1 MKNQALVI
9 SIVAAIICL
18 PGRLLEA
25 REEVDRDLLSQSRS
39 QESVGRSVQS
49 TVADLESLL
58 ADLESNGL
66 IEENMI
72 EKMRD
77 AKQALNSIGEENI
90 PAATEKLRSAALSA
104 VGRGERLLQAN
115 REVDGILK
123 ELKKTA
129 RDVGDEQKRSAYGQM
144 ISQMLSQNQDLQ
156 EQTRKWGEEQLTDPS
171 RSDETRDGV
180 RESQSEMEA
189 QFDALKD
196 MLEREIA
203 QQEDSPLKDE
213 LQDLLDALEGK
224 EFNADVSQDFAESNL
239 AETPNQ
245 PFPETG
251 DFAQAPQVAP
261 PQVDVP
267 KEPRRWG
274 QPPPQSASP
283 QSQSPSNEKPSAQ
296 APTQPEGG
304 NPPEK
309 PGENGKPE
317 ARSSAGENQEKK
329 DGPPSTPG
337 RKDPA
342 KDEQVASKPGE
353 PEQKGTAEKTDPS
366 AKASPKPGSLE
377 DLSSGSKTPKKDDPL
392 AAARPQ
398 GEDSPK
404 VPADENE
411 GTEPKK
417 NKADSKGELPSEKK
431 DPKVDPTNPEDKT
444 TPRDSVPR
452 QRDPKSG
459 DIDSRDRKQAKPE
472 SVVAEKEKEGMSKDA
487 SDSKKTDSSA
497 QNALEESGKAISAND
512 AGAAL
517 ASQKKFE
524 EILSEAIGAMS
535 SAMADSL
542 QPNDFS
548 DGPSQMGSASTASLP
563 MAGDLPDPFAG
574 MAFGA
579 ESTGSAIGEA
589 DLEALLSGEDPDAG
603 SQNGSG
609 EGSQTPGEQTAPG
622 EEQANGDQSSLAS
635 ANPSAGV
642 PSPSP
647 NSGKQQGAKQKAQG
661 KPSASSPGAPGPGKG
676 GASKNSSMPSSNP
689 FAPPMMTQGGGAPG
703 EGSGTA
709 TASFD
714 KPHGTHFETTAIKGG
729 GGPAKGNYLKTQQS
743 RRNLAEVA
751 RQKIQQDYQRR
762 LPAEY
767 RVMTAEYFELLG
779 SLEE

>member
-144 ISQMLSQNQDLQ
+144 ISQMLSMNQDLQ
-156 EQTRKWGEEQLTDPS
+156 EQTRKWGEEQLTAPS

-224 EFNADVSQDFAESNL
+224 EFNADVSQDFAELNL

-251 DFAQAPQVAP
+251 DFAQAPQAAP

-317 ARSSAGENQEKK
+317 ARSSTGENQEKK
-329 DGPPSTPG
+329 DGTPSNPG

-353 PEQKGTAEKTDPS
+353 PGQKGTAEKSDPS
-366 AKASPKPGSLE
+366 AKASPKPDSLE

-392 AAARPQ
+392 AAARPH

-404 VPADENE
+404 VPADGNE
-411 GTEPKK
+411 GKEPKK
-417 NKADSKGELPSEKK
+417 NKADQTREASHEKNDEKGL
-431 DPKVDPTNPEDKT
+431 
-444 TPRDSVPR
+444 
-452 QRDPKSG
+452 
-459 DIDSRDRKQAKPE
+459 
-472 SVVAEKEKEGMSKDA
+472 SKDA
-487 SDSKKTDSSA
+487 SDSKQTDSSA

-524 EILSEAIGAMS
+524 EILSKAIGAMS

-548 DGPSQMGSASTASLP
+548 DGSSQMGSASMASLP

-574 MAFGA
+574 MAFGS
-579 ESTGSAIGEA
+579 ESTGSEVGEA

-622 EEQANGDQSSLAS
+622 EQQTQGETSALAS
-635 ANPSAGV
+635 ANSSAGV

-647 NSGKQQGAKQKAQG
+647 NGGKQQGEKQKAQG
-661 KPSASSPGAPGPGKG
+661 KPSASSPGAPSSGNGSPAQ
-676 GASKNSSMPSSNP
+676 ASSGQSSNP
-689 FAPPMMTQGGGAPG
+689 FAPPMMNQGGGAPG
-703 EGSGTA
+703 EGGGTG

>member
-25 REEVDRDLLSQSRS
+25 REEVDRDLLSQSRL

-90 PAATEKLRSAALSA
+90 PAVTEKLRSAALSA

-129 RDVGDEQKRSAYGQM
+129 RGVGDEQKRSAYGQM

-239 AETPNQ
+239 PETPTQ

-251 DFAQAPQVAP
+251 DFAQAPRCPSSKSMSQ
-261 PQVDVP
+261 
-267 KEPRRWG
+267 KSSRFSLN
-274 QPPPQSASP
+274 PPPLMKNLRLRLPPNPRVAILLKNQAKTGSP
-283 QSQSPSNEKPSAQ
+283 KLV
-296 APTQPEGG
+296 
-304 NPPEK
+304 
-309 PGENGKPE
+309 
-317 ARSSAGENQEKK
+317 RAGENQEKK

-342 KDEQVASKPGE
+342 KDEQVASKPVE
-353 PEQKGTAEKTDPS
+353 PGQKGTAEKTDPS

-404 VPADENE
+404 VPADGNE

-417 NKADSKGELPSEKK
+417 NKADSKGQLPSEKK

-459 DIDSRDRKQAKPE
+459 EIDSRERKQAKPE

-579 ESTGSAIGEA
+579 ESTGSAIG
-589 DLEALLSGEDPDAG
+589 
-603 SQNGSG
+603 
-609 EGSQTPGEQTAPG
+609 
-622 EEQANGDQSSLAS
+622 
-635 ANPSAGV
+635 
-642 PSPSP
+642 
-647 NSGKQQGAKQKAQG
+647 
-661 KPSASSPGAPGPGKG
+661 KPTWK
-676 GASKNSSMPSSNP
+676 
-689 FAPPMMTQGGGAPG
+689 
-703 EGSGTA
+703 
-709 TASFD
+709 
-714 KPHGTHFETTAIKGG
+714 
-729 GGPAKGNYLKTQQS
+729 LC
-743 RRNLAEVA
+743 
-751 RQKIQQDYQRR
+751 
-762 LPAEY
+762 
-767 RVMTAEYFELLG
+767 
-779 SLEE
+779 